1 MEYET
6 YNQYEERWKIEME
19 KMRLQQMLKAL
30 ENDREER
37 RIVERKTNRDVEVK
51 N

>member
-1 MEYET
+1 MKYKT

-19 KMRLQQMLKAL
+19 KLRLQQMLKEL

-37 RIVERKTNRDVEVK
+37 RIVERKQNRDVEVNK
-51 N
+51 